1 MGIKQR
7 KWQAHLNAAQ
17 VSGLNLVE
25 YAAQQGINVRRLYE
39 ARHAGARAKAAQ
51 ARKASAFARIR
62 LKPGSPVNAEADTRQ
77 PHAVASLAIQAR
89 LGNGVILTWTH
100 EASNGPAL
108 ADLMHTLAALPCF
121 A

>member
-1 MGIKQR
+1 MGIKQG

-17 VSGLNLVE
+17 ASGLSLVG

-39 ARHAGARAKAAQ
+39 ARHARARANAAQ
-51 ARKASAFARIR
+51 ACKASAFARVK
-62 LKPGSPVNAEADTRQ
+62 LKSGSLVDVEAEAQQSR
-77 PHAVASLAIQAR
+77 AVGSLAIQAR

-100 EASNGPAL
+100 NASNGPVL
-108 ADLMHTLAALPCF
+108 AELMHTLAALPCS